1 MTYTVK
7 EKNKLFYLYNTNTRR
22 MLTKGYNSVIE
33 AKGAV
38 DGANRRGQ
46 GARKY
51 HACCRKAGCGKKGKK
66 ATPKLLPSKKLSKK
80 ATPKKLT
87 KSTKSRKKATPMK
100 LPKMHTAGKA
110 TPKSLPVKKK
120 KKRRVA
126 LTQVVNN
133 SGSGNVKL
141 TKNSGQGQRK
151 AYKFLASDKFEK
163 RYRRL
168 ERYAKDVPYT
178 SF

>member
-1 MTYTVK
+1 MPKRKTTKKAVQ
-7 EKNKLFYLYNTNTRR
+7 NKLPTRR
-22 MLTKGYNSVIE
+22 T
-33 AKGAV
+33 
-38 DGANRRGQ
+38 
-46 GARKY
+46 
-51 HACCRKAGCGKKGKK
+51 
-66 ATPKLLPSKKLSKK
+66 PSKAVKN
-80 ATPKKLT
+80 T
-87 KSTKSRKKATPMK
+87 
-100 LPKMHTAGKA
+100 LPIG
-110 TPKSLPVKKK
+110 KK

-133 SGSGNVKL
+133 SGSGNIKL

-151 AYKFLASDKFEK
+151 AYKFMASDQFEK